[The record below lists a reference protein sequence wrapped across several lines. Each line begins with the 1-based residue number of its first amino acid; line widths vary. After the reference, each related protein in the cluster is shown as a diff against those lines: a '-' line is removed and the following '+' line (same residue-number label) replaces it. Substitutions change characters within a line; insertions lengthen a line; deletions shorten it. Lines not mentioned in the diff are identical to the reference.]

1 LTEKCPTKE
10 QIAEASKIFDCIGEE
25 NFINNDDSGSY
36 QKGRSKDPKK
46 EEEKFVNIDDE
57 FFLCH
62 RRCNFHQQ

>member
-10 QIAEASKIFDCIGEE
+10 QIAEALKIFDCREE

-36 QKGRSKDPKK
+36 QKGRSKK

-62 RRCNFHQQ
+62 RRRNFHQQ